1 MLFADVDEYS
11 KLLGEVRVEVW
22 VLADGQSCDTAT
34 GKHST
39 AAIDTDDSVTLQDNV
54 DGQGVD
60 VYNAG
65 TNNQPAALG
74 ITVYSGKLCL
84 RTCAA

>member
-1 MLFADVDEYS
+1 M
-11 KLLGEVRVEVW
+11 RVEYW
-22 VLADGQSCDTAT
+22 VLGDGQNCDSAT

-39 AAIDTDDSVTLQDNV
+39 AAIYSDDSMTTKDNA

-65 TNNQPAALG
+65 TNN
-74 ITVYSGKLCL
+74 KLQGLSLMSMAVSTLLTHARLMHNLLACG
-84 RTCAA
+84 CS

>member
-1 MLFADVDEYS
+1 MDEYL
-11 KLLGEVRVEVW
+11 KILGEIHVEVW

-39 AAIDTDDSVTLQDNV
+39 AIIGTDDSITVQDNA

-65 TNNQPAALG
+65 TNNQLQALG
-74 ITVYSGKLCL
+74 ITVYSGEPLACICM
-84 RTCAA
+84 R